1 MLSRFS
7 KIINPIKINKKDMSK
22 RYLVTYK
29 ESKIDFKGALNIL
42 EMEESEFQAGAN
54 LLAEGKMAE
63 GTPVHF
69 DNLGITVID
78 LDELDAERLSAKSEV
93 LAVEEDTEVRV
104 LGFEPEDAA
113 ETVKKILGALQDGD
127 SVWNIKNV
135 KAPEAWALG
144 IDGTGINLA
153 ILDTGIAAHL
163 DLVISG
169 GANFTPD
176 ITIPVYQDEHGHGT
190 HCAGTAAGRK
200 GLNGV
205 YGVAKNCNLYA
216 VKVLS
221 KTGSGS
227 SVAII
232 AGMSW
237 CITNNMNV
245 ASMSLG
251 SSSGPYVA
259 YATAIQNCQDAG
271 VTVVCAAGNCYQ
283 PVITNSCPIIFPWVG
298 SPANSYTVNVH
309 QASPIAVAAID
320 QNNNIAS
327 FSSRGTQNNS
337 PNWNQVN
344 VSAPGVSIYS
354 TFLNNGYRVL
364 NGTSMACPHVAGL
377 AALMYQKY
385 QGIKPQMVEGK
396 IVTTATNLGTGPY
409 PNEAYGY
416 GIINCQNAVK

>member
-1 MLSRFS
+1 
-7 KIINPIKINKKDMSK
+7 MSK

-42 EMEESEFQAGAN
+42 EMEESEFQVGAN

-63 GTPVHF
+63 GIPVHL

-93 LAVEEDTEVRV
+93 LAVEEDTEAKI

-113 ETVKKILGALQDGD
+113 EIVKTILGTMKDGEVTATP
-127 SVWNIKNV
+127 VWNIQNV

-169 GANFTPD
+169 GANFTSD
-176 ITIPVYQDEHGHGT
+176 ITTPVYQDEHGHGT

-216 VKVLS
+216 VKVLTKS
-221 KTGSGS
+221 GSGFFS
-227 SVAII
+227 SIF
-232 AGMSW
+232 AGMNW

-251 SSSGPYVA
+251 SPSVPSVA
-259 YATAIQNCQDAG
+259 AATAIQNCQDKG
-271 VTVVCAAGNCYQ
+271 VTVVVAAGNSYGS
-283 PVITNSCPIIFPWVG
+283 TFPWVCT
-298 SPANSYTVNVH
+298 PANSYTVNVH
-309 QASPIAVAAID
+309 QASPIAVAAVD
-320 QNNNIAS
+320 QNNIIAS
-327 FSSRGTQNNS
+327 FSSRGAQNNS
-337 PNWNQVN
+337 PNWNQIN
-344 VSAPGVSIYS
+344 VSAPGVGIYS
-354 TFLNNGYRVL
+354 TVLNNGYGVKS
-364 NGTSMACPHVAGL
+364 GTSMACPHVAGL
-377 AALMYQKY
+377 VALLYQKY